1 MIWIK
6 LLNLS
11 FCSVYHV
18 ADDTNLILTDKSM
31 KMINKHI
38 NGDLKLVVQW
48 IRANRLSRST
58 SKTELVIFK
67 SKNKIITKH
76 LNFRIS
82 GQKIKPPSQVK

>member
-31 KMINKHI
+31 KTINKHI